1 MRNGIC
7 EPKMVAFHFDD
18 RPFTIYMTHSVNKI
32 WDVVPFSITIFK
44 GEWLLCRHKTRSS
57 RRRVSFVCKQ
67 RSFLLTPNNLFRV
80 KKVVPHF
87 AEWVV
92 SIVKGRSAQCGV
104 GNSAKTGCSASCGRG
119 VLPVKSR
126 SSAWKVGF
134 VCAQKPFLVITNGNF
149 TRKNIVPLT
158 VRYPFRRAIS
168 RSAKWESYHV
178 MVKWLFG
185 KMTSVV
191 LPGKNWQVQKKYWR
205 IYFGNGII
213 SDWKKLYPFI

>member
-1 MRNGIC
+1 LCHNIGHFPFWRVTFVFTQNVLSKMRNGIC

-18 RPFTIYMTHSVNKI
+18 RPFTIYMTHSVNKL

-104 GNSAKTGCSASCGRG
+104 DKVAKIGHSASCGRSD
-119 VLPVKSR
+119 LPIKTC
-126 SSAWKVGF
+126 SAKRKVGF

-149 TRKNIVPLT
+149 THQIIVPLT
-158 VRYPFRRAIS
+158 VR
-168 RSAKWESYHV
+168 
-178 MVKWLFG
+178 
-185 KMTSVV
+185 
-191 LPGKNWQVQKKYWR
+191 
-205 IYFGNGII
+205 
-213 SDWKKLYPFI
+213 